1 MLICETQRLI
11 VRQFTLLD
19 APFIIELLNSPNWI
33 KFLGNRNIKT
43 AEDARVYLSQGP
55 IASYDINGFGLWL
68 VALKDTGTPIGMSGL
83 IRRDGL
89 SNVDVGFA
97 LLPAYTGQG
106 YAYEATKAVMDY
118 GYNTLQLPH
127 IVAVARHD
135 NDQSI
140 TLLEKLGL
148 KFHDTIYLPGIV
160 HELSLF
166 K

>member
-33 KFLGNRNIKT
+33 QFLGNRHINT
-43 AEDARVYLSQGP
+43 EEEARTYLSQGP
-55 IASYDINGFGLWL
+55 LASYDLNGFGLYL
-68 VALKDTGTPIGMSGL
+68 VALKDSETPIGMSGL
-83 IRRDGL
+83 IKRDGL

-106 YAYEATKAVMDY
+106 YAFEATKAVMDY

-135 NDQSI
+135 NNQSI
-140 TLLEKLGL
+140 TLLGKLGL
-148 KFHDTIYLPGIV
+148 KFHDTIYLPGIA
-160 HELSLF
+160 HALSLF